1 MISLATIISDSL
13 TFLVLAISAAVLKFG
28 HVQPYQRG
36 FYCYARLR
44 ITTKDLTLNMSDFY
58 PIDSAKEG
66 IHLLLLLPITLLIV
80 LSLL

>member
-36 FYCYARLR
+36 FYCYDSSIRYPYKVSMGSLGSHIQSHSKQDQSVARC
-44 ITTKDLTLNMSDFY
+44 
-58 PIDSAKEG
+58 
-66 IHLLLLLPITLLIV
+66 LLV
-80 LSLL
+80 N